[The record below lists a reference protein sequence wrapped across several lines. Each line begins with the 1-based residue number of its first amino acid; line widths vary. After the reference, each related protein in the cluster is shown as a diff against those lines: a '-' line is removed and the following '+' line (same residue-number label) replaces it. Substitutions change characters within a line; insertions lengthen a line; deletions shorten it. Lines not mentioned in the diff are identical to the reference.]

1 MDFERINTL
10 VSYVEAKPI
19 AILRIAPDEWQ
30 ALRDSRQGISE
41 FTLPVLRQEVSKL
54 HPPTLCILAAG
65 PEDGEQLMMGV
76 VGRPSVI
83 ATAHS
88 RIKLKRVFRMEPPS
102 LKALVAVLDAPIHIR
117 ALSERVR
124 ERARVTMLTPKPSAH
139 LVERLAMIEA
149 NDTGMR
155 AIAAS
160 LSAPRTVRGNAAF
173 EDMGLRTALRAFGL
187 SPEEPADRVELM
199 REDETVLSRIP
210 LREDAVIEHD
220 ARWMRGLDLEASD
233 LTGRALFTR
242 GDERLEVFTAN
253 RRSLENALGVDLVY
267 YNETRGNV
275 VMVQYKMLEPRGSSN
290 WTYRPDDQLQAE
302 IARMKG
308 FDRQGY
314 GGVEEYRLNSSVFYL
329 KFVKRN
335 AALRQGGI
343 LMPLEHYETFS
354 RSRDARGERGGLRID
369 YEALQ
374 GRYLREQPFADL
386 VRAGYI
392 GAYARDSR
400 MLRAIVQNVIDRG
413 GAVVAAIQYAIDRR
427 HR

>member
-10 VSYVEAKPI
+10 ASYVEGKPI

-117 ALSERVR
+117 ALTGRVR
-124 ERARVTMLTPKPSAH
+124 ERARVTMLTPKLSAQ

-160 LSAPRTVRGNAAF
+160 LSAPR
-173 EDMGLRTALRAFGL
+173 
-187 SPEEPADRVELM
+187 
-199 REDETVLSRIP
+199 
-210 LREDAVIEHD
+210 
-220 ARWMRGLDLEASD
+220 
-233 LTGRALFTR
+233 
-242 GDERLEVFTAN
+242 
-253 RRSLENALGVDLVY
+253 
-267 YNETRGNV
+267 
-275 VMVQYKMLEPRGSSN
+275 
-290 WTYRPDDQLQAE
+290 
-302 IARMKG
+302 
-308 FDRQGY
+308 
-314 GGVEEYRLNSSVFYL
+314 
-329 KFVKRN
+329 
-335 AALRQGGI
+335 
-343 LMPLEHYETFS
+343 S
-354 RSRDARGERGGLRID
+354 RSFASRGFL
-369 YEALQ
+369 A
-374 GRYLREQPFADL
+374 
-386 VRAGYI
+386 
-392 GAYARDSR
+392 
-400 MLRAIVQNVIDRG
+400 
-413 GAVVAAIQYAIDRR
+413 AVSG
-427 HR
+427 